1 MASIRNRGGT
11 RLEKPGRN
19 ISDMQVGDR
28 TPDVKYTITNEQ
40 IRDYAAISTDNNPLH
55 VDEEFAKKTVF
66 KGIIAHGTI
75 PLAYLFQ
82 TVYEYFGVPWING
95 ITYEVKFIAPVRP
108 RDEVVCNGVV
118 KSIDEA
124 GGNVCIELNCM
135 NQNEAKVIVGKAV
148 IPVI

>member
-1 MASIRNRGGT
+1 MGKRG
-11 RLEKPGRN
+11 RS

-40 IRDYAAISTDNNPLH
+40 IKDYAGISTDNNPLH

-82 TVYEYFGVPWING
+82 TVYEYFDVPWING
-95 ITYEVKFIAPVRP
+95 IIYTVKFIAPVRP
-108 RDEVVCNGVV
+108 QDEVVCNGVV
-118 KSIDEA
+118 KSIDADE
-124 GGNVCIELNCM
+124 GKVCIDLSCT
-135 NQNEAKVIVGKAV
+135 NQSDVKVIVGEAV
-148 IPVI
+148 IPVQ